1 LLHTVNLFNVQLPY
15 FFAGNMAQ
23 VHSQHLP
30 DVLQE
35 KRRGVPC
42 TLPPDSKK
50 IKRNNRLRRMVLKS

>member
-1 LLHTVNLFNVQLPY
+1 LLHTVDLFNVKLPW
-15 FFAGNMAQ
+15 FFAGYMAQ
-23 VHSQHLP
+23 VHSQQLP

-50 IKRNNRLRRMVLKS
+50 IR